1 MDATLMSSIWTVV
14 SLVIFISIVLWSWSS
29 KRHDDFEA
37 AARVPLEDDE
47 PVWENRRQAG
57 H

>member
-47 PVWENRRQAG
+47 PVLENRRQAG